1 MSWWAWILFWIV
13 FWALALAFL
22 ARRFWQLWPHARA
35 FGAACSHALERL
47 ESARATAESATPRR
61 SSTTRATPAAS
72 SDSRELTHPD
82 DDPLGPLAWDRPASA
97 WRAERARDTRRRR
110 ELRLDRHAEVWAR
123 WRRPVD

>member
-22 ARRFWQLWPHARA
+22 VRRCWQVWPHAKA
-35 FGAACSHALERL
+35 FGRACSRAAERL
-47 ESARATAESATPRR
+47 ESARSAPESATPRR
-61 SSTTRATPAAS
+61 SPTPSTTPATS
-72 SDSRELTHPD
+72 SDSREIARSD
-82 DDPLGPLAWDRPASA
+82 DDLLGPIAWDRPAST
-97 WRAERARDTRRRR
+97 WRAERARDKRRRR